1 MASPSPASDPDSTR
15 VLLIRHAESRPSRE
29 VLEPDWP
36 LSPAGV
42 VQSERLA
49 GALEPLGLTALY
61 SSPYRRA
68 VATLEPFAALSSLPI
83 GIELDLRERKLT
95 DGFHP
100 NHLGV
105 ARKAWEDLA
114 FALPGCETGLD
125 CRQRVRRVVDRLA
138 AKHPG
143 ERIALASHGNAI
155 ALYLGSLDGRFGFDE
170 WSAMRNP
177 DVFTV
182 DYPTLGSPVRGDALA
197 L

>member
-1 MASPSPASDPDSTR
+1 
-15 VLLIRHAESRPSRE
+15 
-29 VLEPDWP
+29 
-36 LSPAGV
+36 
-42 VQSERLA
+42 LA
-49 GALEPLGLTALY
+49 GALEPLGIAALY

-68 VATLEPFAALSSLPI
+68 IATLEPFATLSSMPI
-83 GIELDLRERKLT
+83 GIEPDLRERKLT

-100 NHLGV
+100 DHRSV

-114 FALPGCETGLD
+114 FALPGCETGLA
-125 CRQRVRRVVDRLA
+125 CRRRVRRVVDRLA

-170 WSAMRNP
+170 WSAMQNP
-177 DVFTV
+177 DVFAV
-182 DYPTLGSPVRGDALA
+182 DYATLGSPVRADAFA